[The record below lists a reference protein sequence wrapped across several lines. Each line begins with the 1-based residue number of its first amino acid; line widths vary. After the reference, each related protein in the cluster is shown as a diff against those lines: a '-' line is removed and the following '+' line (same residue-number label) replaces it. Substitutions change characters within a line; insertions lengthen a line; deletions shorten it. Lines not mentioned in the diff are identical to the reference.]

1 MQYTVKEDDMTI
13 KTYRFRRWAAAG
25 SLALAVV
32 MALAGCGSS
41 DSAGSGGSSGPVEI
55 NYWLWQDDATDTT
68 WQALADEFNGS
79 QKAVKVKLQVIP
91 LDQYQDK
98 LITAAASN
106 TGPDAA
112 RSKDWWLGQF
122 APKGMTAD
130 LTDYVN
136 KWDGKADVINALW
149 ATGKLPGDDKVYMLP
164 HQYTTLY
171 LYYNKDLFKQAGM
184 QPPKTQQELVDAAK
198 KLTNAAGKKYGI
210 DVRGGGGGQDQWLA
224 WMYAGGAKVVDD
236 KGAVT
241 INDNAA
247 KKANALY
254 VSLATDKAA
263 PPGSVTAAFAQVKTN
278 FITGTTAMMI
288 HHAGSLADVKKALG
302 DKFGVIPIPTVDGK
316 PGSTLGSMSGNIV
329 LNASSKKDAAFQWIS
344 WLDSKGPMKKISA
357 SSGGQ
362 LPVLTSIASAAPYTD
377 DPALKVAVAAEQTAK
392 TWPAV
397 AGVAQLAAKD
407 WQTIE
412 QQAFLGQI
420 SSDDALDR
428 IAKVL
433 QAK

>member
-1 MQYTVKEDDMTI
+1 MII
-13 KTYRFRRWAAAG
+13 KHRRFTRLGAAATLTFAALLALSGCGGSDNAAAG
-25 SLALAVV
+25 
-32 MALAGCGSS
+32 
-41 DSAGSGGSSGPVEI
+41 GGSGPVDI
-55 NYWLWQDDATDTT
+55 SYWLWQDDATDTT
-68 WQALADEFNGS
+68 WQTLADEFNSS
-79 QKAVKVKLQVIP
+79 QQKVKVTLEVIP

-122 APKGMTAD
+122 APKGMIAD

-136 KWDGKADVINALW
+136 KWDGKSDVIDSLW
-149 ATGKLPGDDKVYMLP
+149 ATGKLPGDDKVYMMP

-171 LYYNKDLFKQAGM
+171 LYYNKDLFNKAGL
-184 QPPKTQQELVDAAK
+184 QPPTTQQQLVDDAK
-198 KLTNAAGKKYGI
+198 KLTNAGDKKYGI

-224 WMYAGGAKVVDD
+224 WMYAGGAQVVDD
-236 KGAVT
+236 KGAVAIT
-241 INDNAA
+241 DPAA
-247 KKANALY
+247 TKANELY
-254 VSLATDKAA
+254 VSLAKDKST

-278 FITGTTAMMI
+278 FTTGTTAMMI
-288 HHAGSLADVKKALG
+288 HHPGSLADLKQALG
-302 DKFGVIPIPTVDGK
+302 DKLGVIPIPTVDGK
-316 PGSTLGSMSGNIV
+316 PGPTLGSMSGNIV
-329 LNASSKKDAAFQWIS
+329 LNSSSKKDAAFQWIS
-344 WLDSKGPMKKISA
+344 WLDTKDPMKKISA

-362 LPVLTSIASAAPYTD
+362 LPVLTSVANAAPYTD
-377 DPALKVAVAAEQTAK
+377 DPALKVAVDAEQTAK

-420 SSDDALDR
+420 SSDDALDQ

>member
-1 MQYTVKEDDMTI
+1 MTI
-13 KTYRFRRWAAAG
+13 KHRRFTRLGAAATLTLAALLALSGCGGSDNAAAG
-25 SLALAVV
+25 
-32 MALAGCGSS
+32 
-41 DSAGSGGSSGPVEI
+41 GGSGPVDI
-55 NYWLWQDDATDTT
+55 TYWLWQDDATDTT
-68 WQALADEFNGS
+68 WQTLADEFNSS
-79 QKAVKVKLQVIP
+79 QQKVKVTLEVIP

-122 APKGMTAD
+122 APKGMIAD

-136 KWDGKADVINALW
+136 KWDGKSEVIDSLW
-149 ATGKLPGDDKVYMLP
+149 ATGKLPGDDKVYMMP

-171 LYYNKDLFKQAGM
+171 LYYNKDLFNKAGL
-184 QPPKTQQELVDAAK
+184 QPPKTQQQLVDDAK
-198 KLTNAAGKKYGI
+198 KLTNAGDKKYGI

-224 WMYAGGAKVVDD
+224 WMYAGGAQVVDD
-236 KGAVT
+236 KGAVAIT
-241 INDNAA
+241 DPAA
-247 KKANALY
+247 TKANELY
-254 VSLATDKAA
+254 VSLAKDKST

-278 FITGTTAMMI
+278 FTTGTTAMMI
-288 HHAGSLADVKKALG
+288 HHPGSLADLKQALG
-302 DKFGVIPIPTVDGK
+302 DKLGVIPIPTVDGK
-316 PGSTLGSMSGNIV
+316 PGPTLGSMSGNIV
-329 LNASSKKDAAFQWIS
+329 LNSSSKKDAAFQWIS
-344 WLDSKGPMKKISA
+344 WLDTKDPMKKISA

-362 LPVLTSIASAAPYTD
+362 LPVLTSVANAAPYTD
-377 DPALKVAVAAEQTAK
+377 DPALKVAVDAEQTAR

-420 SSDDALDR
+420 SSDDALDQ

>member
-1 MQYTVKEDDMTI
+1 MTI
-13 KTYRFRRWAAAG
+13 KHRRFRRLSAAG
-25 SLALAVV
+25 TLALA
-32 MALAGCGSS
+32 ALLALSGCGGS
-41 DSAGSGGSSGPVEI
+41 DNTAGGVGSGPVDI
-55 NYWLWQDDATDTT
+55 TYWLWQDDATDTT
-68 WQALADEFNGS
+68 WQTLADEFNGS
-79 QKAVKVKLQVIP
+79 QKQVKVTLEVIP

-98 LITAAASN
+98 LITAAANN

-122 APKGMTAD
+122 APKGMIAD
-130 LTDYVN
+130 VTDYVN
-136 KWDGKADVINALW
+136 KWDGKSDVIDPLW
-149 ATGKLPGDDKVYMLP
+149 ATGRLPGDDKIYMMP

-171 LYYNKDLFKQAGM
+171 LYYNKELFDKAGL
-184 QPPKTQQELVDAAK
+184 QPPKTQQELVDDAK
-198 KLTNAAGKKYGI
+198 KLTNVADQKYGI

-224 WMYAGGAKVVDD
+224 WMYAGGAQVIDD
-236 KGAVT
+236 KGSVVIT
-241 INDNAA
+241 DDAA
-247 KKANALY
+247 KKANELY
-254 VSLATDKAA
+254 VSLAKDKST

-278 FITGTTAMMI
+278 FTTGTTAMMI
-288 HHAGSLADVKKALG
+288 HHPGSLTDLKKAMG
-302 DKFGVIPIPTVDGK
+302 DKLGVIAIPTVDGK
-316 PGSTLGSMSGNIV
+316 PGPTLGSMSGNIV
-329 LNASSKKDAAFQWIS
+329 LSSSSKKDAAFQWIS
-344 WLDSKGPMKKISA
+344 WLDTKDPMKKISA

-362 LPVLTSIASAAPYTD
+362 LPVLTSVANAAPYTD
-377 DPALKVAVAAEQTAK
+377 DPALKVAVDAEQTAK

-420 SSDDALDR
+420 SSDDALDQ